1 MQFNA
6 VDNKVMGQRLKSF
19 RSETG
24 MTQKEFAASLGLRLS
39 TYQKYEEGVR
49 RPSDDI
55 KVLLADRFGV
65 SVQHL
70 FFSI

>member
-1 MQFNA
+1 MEFNA
-6 VDNKVMGQRLKSF
+6 IDNKAMGRRLKEL
-19 RSETG
+19 RNETG
-24 MTQKEFAASLGLRLS
+24 QTQKEFADSLGLRLS

-55 KVLLADRFGV
+55 KVLLADRFKV